1 MGEIMPATPADHVCG
16 VELRHRPLEMAFP
29 GQLPATFRLDAT
41 IQRDIVDRLFV
52 PAPRYFPTSSAEDPF
67 DGPHVTRFVELIRL
81 DDADAALTVLGDL
94 RIQGQTIGSIYLGIL
109 APAARQLGELWE
121 QDLCTFSD
129 VTLGLWQLHRII
141 REFSPAFCSEG
152 RTRVSRRPA
161 HIYLTPLPGAQHT
174 FGILLVAEFFRNA
187 GWAVTSGPVARER
200 DICAAL
206 GGQYYDVVG
215 LSLNCDSDLDDIG
228 ACIRTLRRRS
238 RNKTIGVM
246 VGGSC
251 FEREQDLL
259 ARIGADVFATNAKDA
274 VWMAENFR
282 RSGKWYPSPMITGL
296 R

>member
-1 MGEIMPATPADHVCG
+1 MGEIEPARLAGHVCG
-16 VELRHRPLEMAFP
+16 VELSHRPPGIAFP
-29 GQLPATFRLDAT
+29 DRFPATFHLDAA

-52 PAPRYFPTSSAEDPF
+52 PKPRDVPILSAGDPF
-67 DGPHVTRFVELIRL
+67 DTPHVTRFVELIRL

-121 QDLCTFSD
+121 QDLCTFSE

-152 RTRVSRRPA
+152 NRRIYRRPA

-200 DICAAL
+200 DISAAL
-206 GGQYYDVVG
+206 GGQHYDVVG
-215 LSLNCDSDLDDIG
+215 LSLNCDSDLDDIR

-238 RNKTIGVM
+238 RNKAIGVM

-251 FEREQDLL
+251 FEREPDLL
-259 ARIGADVFATNAKDA
+259 ARTGADAFAANAKDA
-274 VWMAENFR
+274 VYMAENFR
-282 RSGKWYPSPMITGL
+282 RSGKWHASPMVVEL